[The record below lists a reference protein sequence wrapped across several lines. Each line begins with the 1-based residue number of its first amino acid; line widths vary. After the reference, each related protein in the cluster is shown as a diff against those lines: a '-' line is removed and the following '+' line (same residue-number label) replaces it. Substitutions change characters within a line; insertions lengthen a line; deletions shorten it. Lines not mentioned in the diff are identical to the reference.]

1 MTGIDSATGAQ
12 VNLNIIV
19 VSTFLRYP
27 MKNILVLHYL
37 DLADTATSTVF
48 INTDTLDRLYFMS
61 IPTEEICFIRSEY
74 YCISFI
80 KIVPLT
86 ENIQNSDAAKKY
98 YSIIF
103 NMVVAIARSFDAKI
117 VKNLGDGLVCYFPK
131 TNTSTDDAAFK
142 DVIECGLTVMAAR
155 HIIETKL
162 FEEKLPTVNFRISV
176 DYGKVEVAKS
186 ITSAGGDDLF
196 GSPMILCSKINSKA
210 AVNEMVMGDNLYQN
224 IKKHSSSS
232 SLSLDFA
239 NYSFKQAAEYCW
251 VGDNNTDVNNNYQNN
266 PYKIFSVELRKNS
279 GKKEDD
285 VLDRQHSQQ
294 QREEEHSKNYNI
306 MIVDDERDLLITYKA
321 ILEKS
326 EYYVK
331 TFTNPYEALIHFAR
345 DPAFYKLII
354 LDIRMPNLNGL
365 QLYYRLKAISNDIKI
380 VFLSALD
387 AATELLSTIPYA
399 NSNDI
404 IISKPVEKEHLINR
418 VRTELASIP
427 RRYQ

>member
-1 MTGIDSATGAQ
+1 
-12 VNLNIIV
+12 
-19 VSTFLRYP
+19 
-27 MKNILVLHYL
+27 
-37 DLADTATSTVF
+37 
-48 INTDTLDRLYFMS
+48 MS

-80 KIVPLT
+80 KIVPLI
-86 ENIQNSDAAKKY
+86 EDIQNSDAAQKY

-131 TNTSTDDAAFK
+131 TNISTDDAAFK

-155 HIIETKL
+155 HIIEAKL

-176 DYGKVEVAKS
+176 DYGKVEVANS
-186 ITSAGGDDLF
+186 ITSEGDDLF
-196 GSPMILCSKINSKA
+196 GSPMNLCSKINSKA
-210 AVNEMVMGDNLYQN
+210 AINEMVMGENLHQN
-224 IKKHSSSS
+224 IKKHSSSG

-239 NYSFKQAAEYCW
+239 GYCFKQAAEYCW
-251 VGDNNTDVNNNYQNN
+251 AGDNNTDVNNNYQDK
-266 PYKIFSVELRKNS
+266 PYKIFSVELHKNS
-279 GKKEDD
+279 GTNKDD
-285 VLDRQHSQQ
+285 VLDQ
-294 QREEEHSKNYNI
+294 QREEEHSKNSNI

-326 EYYVK
+326 EYNVR
-331 TFTNPYEALIHFAR
+331 TFTNPYEALLHFAQG
-345 DPAFYKLII
+345 DPAFYRLII
-354 LDIRMPNLNGL
+354 LDIRMPNVNGL

-387 AATELLSTIPYA
+387 AATELLSMIPCA

-404 IISKPVEKEHLINR
+404 IIRKPVEKEYLVNR
-418 VRTELASIP
+418 VKAELASI
-427 RRYQ
+427 